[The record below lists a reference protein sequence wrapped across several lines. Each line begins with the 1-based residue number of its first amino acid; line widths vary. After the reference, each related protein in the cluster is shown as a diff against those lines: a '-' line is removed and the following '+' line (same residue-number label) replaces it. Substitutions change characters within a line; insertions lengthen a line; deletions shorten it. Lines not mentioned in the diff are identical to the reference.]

1 MKRDFTARPLKV
13 FASYYKPHWR
23 LFLLDMVCATLVSA
37 TDLAFPFV
45 TKLGLER
52 FLPQGLYK
60 TFFLVMAVLAGAYVV
75 RGILQYVITYWGHL
89 LGVRIEADMRADI
102 FGHIQSQSFHFFDHN
117 RTGQLMSR
125 ITTDLF
131 DITELAHHGPEDLF
145 MSVLTLGGAFVV
157 LLTIRWELALILFAV
172 VPIFLVFS
180 VLQRGRM
187 RRASIAVKQRMAGIN
202 AQVEGSISGVRTAK
216 AFTNEQAEA
225 AKFRRS
231 NDDFKTAKGSYYR
244 AMGIFFSGT
253 EFTLAILQVITIA
266 AGGWFIMEG
275 RMSYV
280 DVLTFSLYVSTFVT
294 PIRKLNSF
302 IEMYMQGIAGFGRF
316 LEVMNTAPDLKDP
329 PDARELGPV
338 KGDVAFSHVSFA
350 YEPGAP
356 AVLRDVSLRIPAG
369 SCLGVVGSSGGGK
382 TTLCQLLPRF
392 YDVSAG
398 SVTIDGTD
406 VRAVTQASLRRQI
419 GILQQDVFLFADTIR
434 ENIRYGRPGATDAEV
449 EQAARLAEIHEDI
462 LAMPAG
468 YDTYVGERG
477 VLLSGGQKQRI
488 SIARVFLK
496 DPPILILDEATS
508 ALDSVTEQRI
518 QASLEQLRKGRTSI
532 IIAHRLSTIRG
543 ADHIAVIEDARV
555 AEYGTYAELMA
566 RDGIFAAL
574 VRAQEQ

>member
-52 FLPQGLYK
+52 YLPEGLYR
-60 TFFLVMAVLAGAYVV
+60 TFFLVMAALAAAYVI

-172 VPIFLVFS
+172 VPLFLLFA

-231 NDDFKTAKGSYYR
+231 NDEFKTAKGSYYR

-294 PIRKLNSF
+294 PIRKLNTF

-316 LEVMNTAPDLKDP
+316 LEVMNTAPDLADA

-338 KGDVAFSHVSFA
+338 KGEVELRRVSFA

-356 AVLRDVSLRIPAG
+356 EVLRDVSLRIPAG

-398 SVTIDGTD
+398 AVTIDGTD

-449 EQAARLAEIHEDI
+449 ERAARLAEIHEDI

-518 QASLEQLRKGRTSI
+518 QASLEELRKGRTSI

-543 ADHIAVIEDARV
+543 ADHIAVMEDARI
-555 AEYGTYAELMA
+555 AEYGSFGELMEKN
-566 RDGIFAAL
+566 GVFAQL
-574 VRAQEQ
+574 VRAQES

>member
-23 LFLLDMVCATLVSA
+23 LFVLDMACATLVSA
-37 TDLAFPFV
+37 TDLAFPFF
-45 TKLGLER
+45 TRMGLER
-52 FLPQGLYK
+52 YLPEGLYR
-60 TFFLVMAVLAGAYVV
+60 TFFLVMAALAAAYVI

-102 FGHIQSQSFHFFDHN
+102 FGHIQCQSFHFFDHN

-145 MSVLTLGGAFVV
+145 MSVLTLGGAFGI

-172 VPIFLVFS
+172 VPLFLLFA
-180 VLQRGRM
+180 VLQRKRM
-187 RRASIAVKQRMAGIN
+187 RRASVAVKQRMAGIN
-202 AQVEGSISGVRTAK
+202 AQVEGSISGARTAK

-231 NDDFKTAKGSYYR
+231 NDDFKTAKGGYYR

-266 AGGWFIMEG
+266 AGGYFIMRG

-316 LEVMNTAPDLKDP
+316 LEIMNTAPDLADA

-338 KGDVAFSHVSFA
+338 KGDVAFSHVSFS

-356 AVLRDVSLRIPAG
+356 EVLHDVSLHIPAG

-398 SVTIDGTD
+398 SVTIDGQD

-419 GILQQDVFLFADTIR
+419 GILQQDVFLFADTVR

-449 EQAARLAEIHEDI
+449 ERAARLAEIHEDI
-462 LAMPAG
+462 LAMPEG

-518 QASLEQLRKGRTSI
+518 QASLEALRKGRTSI
-532 IIAHRLSTIRG
+532 VIAHRLSTIRG
-543 ADHIAVIEDARV
+543 ADHIAVIEDAHV
-555 AEYGTYAELMA
+555 AEYGAYEELLA
-566 RDGIFAAL
+566 RDGVFARL
-574 VRAQEQ
+574 VRAQES